1 MVDAQ
6 VAACLQQM
14 AADKKEQDARIIE
27 QQAEL
32 KASQEQIKALIE
44 ALKNP
49 QGPSDNA
56 IRAEKVQKL
65 TFNLCKSSK
74 LKPFK
79 ISQDVKMFQK
89 LFIEQLTIMKAAVG
103 ITDDLS
109 REEYI
114 PIFRS
119 CLDFPVVERVGVAMA
134 GLVPKKTWADVTIAE
149 MTKLM
154 VDEFG
159 SKQTD
164 VANVLELFG
173 PHRLC
178 KKPDESVSEFF
189 FRWQTNI
196 PEVMKPGNDNERITY
211 VDLIERAL
219 FLYRFGRRV
228 PSKIIVRLKG
238 R

>member
-1 MVDAQ
+1 MVADRT
-6 VAACLQQM
+6 QQ
-14 AADKKEQDARIIE
+14 QD
-27 QQAEL
+27 
-32 KASQEQIKALIE
+32 QIKALIE

-49 QGPSDNA
+49 QGPDANA
-56 IRAEKVQKL
+56 IRAEKVQKI

-79 ISQDVKMFQK
+79 ISQDVKLFQK
-89 LFIEQLTIMKAAVG
+89 LFTEQLVIMKAAVG
-103 ITDDLS
+103 ITDDHS
-109 REEYI
+109 RDEYV

-119 CLDFPVVERVGVAMA
+119 CLDFPVVERVGVALT
-134 GLVPKKTWADVTIAE
+134 GLKKTWKDVTIPE
-149 MTKLM
+149 LTKLM

-178 KKPDESVSEFF
+178 KKPDETVSEFF
-189 FRWQTNI
+189 FRWQSNI
-196 PEVMKPGNDNERITY
+196 PEIMKPGSEQERITY
-211 VDLIERAL
+211 VDLIDRSLFYIAL
-219 FLYRFGRRV
+219 EDEYLQKLLSDLKEDK
-228 PSKIIVRLKG
+228 PSLKSYFEEACSAES

>member
-1 MVDAQ
+1 MG
-6 VAACLQQM
+6 
-14 AADKKEQDARIIE
+14 QDARIVE
-27 QQAEL
+27 QNNKISQQNDQL
-32 KASQEQIKALIE
+32 KESQDQIKALIE
-44 ALKNP
+44 ALKNTN
-49 QGPSDNA
+49 GPDVGA
-56 IRAEKVQKL
+56 IRAEKVQKITL
-65 TFNLCKSSK
+65 NLCKSSK

-119 CLDFPVVERVGVAMA
+119 CLEFPVVERVQVAMA
-134 GLVPKKTWADVTIAE
+134 GLVPAKTWADVTIAE
-149 MTKLM
+149 MNKLM

-159 SKQTD
+159 TKQTD

-173 PHRLC
+173 QHRLC
-178 KKPDESVSEFF
+178 KKPDESVSDFF
-189 FRWQTNI
+189 FRWQNNI
-196 PEVMKPGNDNERITY
+196 PDVMKPSNDDERVTY

-219 FLYRFGRRV
+219 FYIALDDEYLQKSLSDLKEDK
-228 PSKIIVRLKG
+228 PSL
-238 R
+238 